1 MYLFHQKFL
10 LNTYLL
16 LLGFDVPRKYG
27 DINMRLKI
35 VVSLSRKIARQLQRR
50 YSKMRLLLW
59 LQEVVICLVFQ
70 TFFYIKS
77 PQTTKKV
84 SLLKK
89 GVCIRITLVAYLL
102 TYQIFKVLSIGQRG
116 RLCTGSISS

>member
-1 MYLFHQKFL
+1 
-10 LNTYLL
+10 
-16 LLGFDVPRKYG
+16 
-27 DINMRLKI
+27 MRLKI

-102 TYQIFKVLSIGQRG
+102 TYQIFKVLSIGK
-116 RLCTGSISS
+116 LLITYLSPFFLLSIPLTSLITAVKPLMASVE